1 MKRLVILTVILLLGL
16 LPATAREYAV
26 SGPEGGLAIKVALPD
41 GFDPG
46 SVIKQACQG
55 GKFFNA
61 RFDPADPP
69 AFIRCWGTM
78 KLGREYLLTTQQL
91 DIYGTAASYQGPVL
105 LLHGTKD
112 SIVSMWCSEKY
123 LETYGTRASLVKV
136 DGENHLITRR
146 KKEILA
152 RTVAFFREVFD

>member
-69 AFIRCWGTM
+69 AFIRCWGTPPSNW
-78 KLGREYLLTTQQL
+78 TS
-91 DIYGTAASYQGPVL
+91 TAPPPP
-105 LLHGTKD
+105 
-112 SIVSMWCSEKY
+112 
-123 LETYGTRASLVKV
+123 TRAPSCSCMEPKTPSSPC
-136 DGENHLITRR
+136 GA
-146 KKEILA
+146 A
-152 RTVAFFREVFD
+152 RNTWKPMAPAPPW